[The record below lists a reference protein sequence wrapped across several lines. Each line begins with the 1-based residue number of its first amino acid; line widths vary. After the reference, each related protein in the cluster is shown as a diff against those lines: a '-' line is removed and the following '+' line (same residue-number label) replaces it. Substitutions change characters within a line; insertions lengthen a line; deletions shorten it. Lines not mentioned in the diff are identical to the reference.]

1 MVTIIKKIEKIEIGK
16 KQRVRRNN
24 ISKEK
29 VAQK

>member
-1 MVTIIKKIEKIEIGK
+1 METIIKKIEKIEIGK

-24 ISKEK
+24 ISEEK